1 MIRNNLKQKNVPIQ
15 QTFRR
20 KIFIYFI
27 AVFFLFTLAIMLF
40 QLQREKDYKT
50 AQLENTLRNVADV
63 THNYVEFY
71 KLMDTGNFSRAD
83 TLEYLIPQENIR
95 LTVIDKKGAV
105 LYDSFV
111 SDYAQMGNHRKRPE
125 IQKAWY
131 SDEGSNIRHSETT
144 NQDFYYYAHNYGDY
158 FVRTAMV
165 YDVEVE
171 NFLKAERFFIFFII
185 AVFIIIWLV
194 INVLTK
200 RLSVSITKLKD
211 FAIKAGK
218 NEPIDE
224 NEGEFPDHELGE
236 IGAQIVKIYN
246 KLRIAK
252 NNVALEKDRL
262 SNHMNILNEGIAFFK
277 PNREKMHV
285 NSHFIQFVSMISTTS
300 TISAENIF
308 SIPEFKKINTFL
320 DRQLAKDRVFQS
332 NELPQIE
339 YTINSKENYFK
350 LLCIVFADKSF
361 EILITDITRPEKRR
375 LLKQQLT
382 SNIAHELKTP
392 LASIKGYIETIQN
405 NPDID
410 ADKRKYFIERTSAQ
424 TERLNLLLNDI
435 SLLNN
440 IEDAGELFEIKTVN
454 LKHVVSDVVENLES
468 RLAEKNIKCKLNIG
482 DEVVVQGNDS
492 LLSSVFQNLIENT
505 VNYAGEN
512 VKIEIRN
519 YMEDK
524 KYHYFSYSDSG
535 VGIPEEHLQRIFE
548 RFYRIDS
555 GRTRELGGTGLGLSI
570 VKNAIQLHKGEISVK
585 NKAEGGVEFLFTL
598 AKK

>member
-1 MIRNNLKQKNVPIQ
+1 
-15 QTFRR
+15 
-20 KIFIYFI
+20 
-27 AVFFLFTLAIMLF
+27 MLF
-40 QLQREKDYKT
+40 QLQRERNYKT
-50 AQLENTLRNVADV
+50 AQLENTLRNVSEV
-63 THNYVEFY
+63 THNYVEYYQLFA
-71 KLMDTGNFSRAD
+71 KKDFSKAD
-83 TLEYLIPQENIR
+83 TLEALIPQANIR
-95 LTVIDKKGAV
+95 VTVIDKKGVV

-111 SDYAQMGNHRKRPE
+111 VDYKKMENHFERPE
-125 IQKAWY
+125 VQKALY
-131 SDEGSNIRHSETT
+131 SEEGATIRYSETT
-144 NQDFYYYAHNYGDY
+144 NQDFYYFAKNYGDY

-165 YDVEVE
+165 YDVDVQ

-200 RLSVSITKLKD
+200 RLSESITKLKD
-211 FAIKAGK
+211 FAIKAGR

-224 NEGEFPDHELGE
+224 NESEFPDHELGE
-236 IGAQIVKIYN
+236 IGTQIVKIYN

-252 NNVALEKDRL
+252 NSVALEKDRL
-262 SNHMNILNEGIAFFK
+262 ANHMNILNEGIAFFN
-277 PNREKMHV
+277 PNRERMLV
-285 NSHFIQFVSMISTTS
+285 NSHFIQYVSMISDTS

-308 SIPEFKKINTFL
+308 GIPEFEKINTFL
-320 DRQLAKDRVFQS
+320 DEQLSRAREFQS

-339 YTINSKENYFK
+339 YTINKKESYFK

-361 EILITDITRPEKRR
+361 ELLITDITRPEKQR

-410 ADKRKYFIERTSAQ
+410 PAKQKYFIERASAQ
-424 TERLNLLLNDI
+424 AQRLNLLLNDI

-440 IEDAGELFEIKTVN
+440 IEDAGELFEIKKVN
-454 LKHVVSDVVENLES
+454 MRNVVSDVIENLES
-468 RLAEKNIKCKLNIG
+468 RLAEKNIKCKLNI
-482 DEVVVQGNDS
+482 DNDVEVEGNDS

-512 VKIEIRN
+512 IKIEIRN

-524 KYHYFSYSDSG
+524 KFHYFSYSDTG

-555 GRTRELGGTGLGLSI
+555 GRTREMGGTGLGLSI
-570 VKNAIQLHKGEISVK
+570 VKNAIHLHKGEISVK
-585 NKAEGGVEFLFTL
+585 NKPKGGVEFLFTL